1 MRSAGNMCTVYTYD
15 RENNILFTLDAAGGE
30 HRIPV
35 NDKTIA
41 GSVCVSARPERI
53 DNVYED
59 SRFKQS
65 TAALNPRRSFL
76 PAHLVIAVTAVTAC
90 DNLQTV

>member
-1 MRSAGNMCTVYTYD
+1 MCTVYAYD

-41 GSVCVSARPERI
+41 GMFA
-53 DNVYED
+53 
-59 SRFKQS
+59 S
-65 TAALNPRRSFL
+65 TVGLFL
-76 PAHLVIAVTAVTAC
+76 PLW
-90 DNLQTV
+90 